1 MAPLS
6 ITNASPFSLWRAKR
20 TSGYDTMDAET
31 PTTPTTPTTPAQA
44 YALNLAKL
52 IPGET
57 IALYTLLKQLP
68 VPAELTGKQI
78 APFLCC
84 IVLAVFRALAT
95 RQGNGKPRWAL
106 VALSLVTFI
115 CWVYSQNDWFWT
127 WQAGAVGRYVFNSVL
142 LMLAFLAPAFVGKD
156 T

>member
-6 ITNASPFSLWRAKR
+6 INNASPFSLWRAKR
-20 TSGYDTMDAET
+20 RRTGYETMDAAT
-31 PTTPTTPTTPAQA
+31 PTAPAQA

-52 IPGET
+52 IPGDT

-68 VPAELTGKQI
+68 VPEELTGKHI
-78 APFLCC
+78 PPFLCC
-84 IVLAVFRALAT
+84 IVLIVFRALAT
-95 RQGNGKPRWAL
+95 KQSNGRPRWTL
-106 VALSLVTFI
+106 VLLSLVTFV

-127 WQAGAVGRYVFNSVL
+127 WQAGDVGRYLFNALL